1 MWIKRN
7 RVKNI
12 VCPLL
17 RWPQDCCIVGIIGWK
32 GNKSCK
38 NKRAMFHVLWGQ
50 CLWSPFIDISLVSI
64 TFTEYWKYSK
74 SFSIIGDFFLCHV
87 MSPYEK
93 PRQWCRQ
100 FFREGVWIQRNFS
113 YIVLAESISQDK
125 CGKKLNDPFLLSIL
139 ISIGWDLYWTS
150 QHRVCRIFTF
160 ICTNIL
166 YKQ

>member
-17 RWPQDCCIVGIIGWK
+17 RWPQDCCMVGIIGWK
-32 GNKSCK
+32 VNKSCK
-38 NKRAMFHVLWGQ
+38 NMRAMFPVLWGQ

-64 TFTEYWKYSK
+64 TFTEYWKFSK
-74 SFSIIGDFFLCHV
+74 SVSIIGDFVLSCQV
-87 MSPYEK
+87 PV
-93 PRQWCRQ
+93 
-100 FFREGVWIQRNFS
+100 RETKTMISGIFKGRGVWIQRNFS

>member
-17 RWPQDCCIVGIIGWK
+17 RWPQDCCMVGIIGWK

-38 NKRAMFHVLWGQ
+38 NKRAMFPVLWGLS
-50 CLWSPFIDISLVSI
+50 LWSPFIDISLVSI

-87 MSPYEK
+87 KSPYEK
-93 PRQWCRQ
+93 PRQGCRE
-100 FFREGVWIQRNFS
+100 FLREGGFESKRISATLFLQNKSRRVNVGKILKTFFS
-113 YIVLAESISQDK
+113 YR
-125 CGKKLNDPFLLSIL
+125 
-139 ISIGWDLYWTS
+139 Y
-150 QHRVCRIFTF
+150 
-160 ICTNIL
+160 
-166 YKQ
+166 

>member
-74 SFSIIGDFFLCHV
+74 SFSIIGDFFSV
-87 MSPYEK
+87 MSC
-93 PRQWCRQ
+93 PRM
-100 FFREGVWIQRNFS
+100 RNQDNDVGNF
-113 YIVLAESISQDK
+113 LGRGFESKGISATLFLQNK
-125 CGKKLNDPFLLSIL
+125 SRRINVGKN
-139 ISIGWDLYWTS
+139 
-150 QHRVCRIFTF
+150 
-160 ICTNIL
+160 
-166 YKQ
+166 